1 MWENTLTFSA
11 ANDILTI
18 QTDLVKKEMAG
29 LPKAYSDQEKEY
41 IRKRLK
47 EEAAKC
53 LAQYGIKRTTVDEIV
68 QRVKIPKGTF
78 YLFYQSKEMLLFE
91 VILEQHDLIEEKLWK
106 EISSIDPQDF
116 NAEKLT
122 DIIVGFY
129 QMAGEMPILK
139 LLNSGEIELLARK
152 LPPQVLEEHLGHDNA
167 MVDRLF
173 ASFPIKNN
181 VDTRALSAAF
191 RAIYFSTLH
200 KEEIGEEHYEEG
212 LRLMVV
218 GLINQLL

>member
-1 MWENTLTFSA
+1 MWENALTFSCP
-11 ANDILTI
+11 NDILTV
-18 QTDLVKKEMAG
+18 QTDLVKKEMAD

-68 QRVKIPKGTF
+68 HRVKIPKGTF

-106 EISSIDPQDF
+106 EISTIAPQDF

-152 LPPQVLEEHLGHDNA
+152 LPPEVLEEHLGHDNA

-181 VDTRALSAAF
+181 VDTQALSAAF

>member
-1 MWENTLTFSA
+1 M
-11 ANDILTI
+11 
-18 QTDLVKKEMAG
+18 
-29 LPKAYSDQEKEY
+29 PKAYSDQEKEY

-139 LLNSGEIELLARK
+139 LLNSGEVELLARK
-152 LPPQVLEEHLGHDNA
+152 LPPEVLEEHLGHDNA

-173 ASFPIKNN
+173 TSFPIKNN

-200 KEEIGEEHYEEG
+200 KEEIGEEYYEEG
-212 LRLMVV
+212 LRLMVL

>member
-1 MWENTLTFSA
+1 
-11 ANDILTI
+11 
-18 QTDLVKKEMAG
+18 MAG
-29 LPKAYSDQEKEY
+29 LPKAYSDQEKKY

-106 EISSIDPQDF
+106 EISSIDPQDLD
-116 NAEKLT
+116 AEKLT

-139 LLNSGEIELLARK
+139 LLNSGEVELLARK
-152 LPPQVLEEHLGHDNA
+152 LPPEVLEEHLGHDNA

-200 KEEIGEEHYEEG
+200 KEEIGEEYYEEG
-212 LRLMVV
+212 LRLMVL

>member
-1 MWENTLTFSA
+1 MWENILTFSCP
-11 ANDILTI
+11 NDILTV
-18 QTDLVKKEMAG
+18 QTDLVKKEMAD

-68 QRVKIPKGTF
+68 HRVKIPKGTF

-106 EISSIDPQDF
+106 EISTIAPQDF

-152 LPPQVLEEHLGHDNA
+152 LPPEVLEEHLGHDNA

>member
-1 MWENTLTFSA
+1 MTFSCP
-11 ANDILTI
+11 NDILTVP
-18 QTDLVKKEMAG
+18 TDLVKKEMAD

-68 QRVKIPKGTF
+68 HRVKIPKGTF

-106 EISSIDPQDF
+106 EISTIAPKDF

-152 LPPQVLEEHLGHDNA
+152 LPPEVLEEHLGHDNA

>member
-1 MWENTLTFSA
+1 MWENILTFSCP
-11 ANDILTI
+11 NDILTV
-18 QTDLVKKEMAG
+18 QTDLVKKEMAD

-68 QRVKIPKGTF
+68 HRVKIPKGTF

-106 EISSIDPQDF
+106 EISTIAPQDF

-129 QMAGEMPILK
+129 QKAGEMPILK

>member
-1 MWENTLTFSA
+1 M
-11 ANDILTI
+11 TI
-18 QTDLVKKEMAG
+18 QTDLVKKEMAD

-91 VILEQHDLIEEKLWK
+91 VILEQHDLIEEKLWN
-106 EISSIDPQDF
+106 EISSIDPQNL

-139 LLNSGEIELLARK
+139 LLNSGEVELLARK
-152 LPPQVLEEHLGHDNA
+152 LPPEVLEEHLGHDNA

-212 LRLMVV
+212 LRLMVL

>member
-1 MWENTLTFSA
+1 M
-11 ANDILTI
+11 
-18 QTDLVKKEMAG
+18 
-29 LPKAYSDQEKEY
+29 PKAYSDQEKEY

-106 EISSIDPQDF
+106 EISSIDPQDL

-139 LLNSGEIELLARK
+139 LLNSGEVELLARK
-152 LPPQVLEEHLGHDNA
+152 LPPEVLEEHLGHDNA

-200 KEEIGEEHYEEG
+200 KEEIGEEYYEEG
-212 LRLMVV
+212 LRLMVL

>member
-1 MWENTLTFSA
+1 
-11 ANDILTI
+11 
-18 QTDLVKKEMAG
+18 MAD

-106 EISSIDPQDF
+106 EISTIAPKDF

>member
-1 MWENTLTFSA
+1 MWENALTFSCP
-11 ANDILTI
+11 NDILTV
-18 QTDLVKKEMAG
+18 QTDLVKKEMAD

-68 QRVKIPKGTF
+68 HRVKIPKGTF

-106 EISSIDPQDF
+106 EISTIAPQDF

>member
-1 MWENTLTFSA
+1 MWENILTFSCL
-11 ANDILTI
+11 NDILTV
-18 QTDLVKKEMAG
+18 QTDLVKKEMAD

-68 QRVKIPKGTF
+68 HRVKIPKGTF

-106 EISSIDPQDF
+106 EISTIAPQDF

-152 LPPQVLEEHLGHDNA
+152 LPPQILEEHLGHDNA

>member
-1 MWENTLTFSA
+1 M
-11 ANDILTI
+11 
-18 QTDLVKKEMAG
+18 
-29 LPKAYSDQEKEY
+29 PKAYSDQEKEY

-106 EISSIDPQDF
+106 EINSIDPQDL

-139 LLNSGEIELLARK
+139 LLNSGEVELLARK
-152 LPPQVLEEHLGHDNA
+152 LPPEVLEEHLGHDNA

-200 KEEIGEEHYEEG
+200 KEEIGEEYYEEG
-212 LRLMVV
+212 LRLMVL

>member
-1 MWENTLTFSA
+1 M
-11 ANDILTI
+11 
-18 QTDLVKKEMAG
+18 
-29 LPKAYSDQEKEY
+29 PKAYSDQEKEY

-106 EISSIDPQDF
+106 EISSIDPQDLD
-116 NAEKLT
+116 AEKLT

-139 LLNSGEIELLARK
+139 LLNSGEVELLARK
-152 LPPQVLEEHLGHDNA
+152 LPPEVLEEHLGHDNA

-212 LRLMVV
+212 LRLMVL

>member
-11 ANDILTI
+11 ANDILTV
-18 QTDLVKKEMAG
+18 QTDLVKKEMAD

-68 QRVKIPKGTF
+68 HRVKIPKGTF

-106 EISSIDPQDF
+106 EISSIDPQDLD
-116 NAEKLT
+116 AEKLT

-139 LLNSGEIELLARK
+139 LLNSGEVELLARK
-152 LPPQVLEEHLGHDNA
+152 LPPEVLEEHLGHDNA

-212 LRLMVV
+212 LRLMVL

>member
-1 MWENTLTFSA
+1 M
-11 ANDILTI
+11 
-18 QTDLVKKEMAG
+18 
-29 LPKAYSDQEKEY
+29 PKAYSDQEKEY

-106 EISSIDPQDF
+106 EISTIAPKDF

-129 QMAGEMPILK
+129 QMASEMPILK

>member
-11 ANDILTI
+11 ANDILTV
-18 QTDLVKKEMAG
+18 QTDLVKKEMAD

-68 QRVKIPKGTF
+68 HRVKIPKGTF

-106 EISSIDPQDF
+106 EISTIAPQDF

>member
-1 MWENTLTFSA
+1 MTFSRT
-11 ANDILTI
+11 NDILTI

-106 EISSIDPQDF
+106 EISSIDPQDL

-139 LLNSGEIELLARK
+139 LLNSGEVELLARK
-152 LPPQVLEEHLGHDNA
+152 LPPEVLEEHLGHDNA

-200 KEEIGEEHYEEG
+200 KEEIGEEYYEEG
-212 LRLMVV
+212 LRLMVL

>member
-1 MWENTLTFSA
+1 M
-11 ANDILTI
+11 
-18 QTDLVKKEMAG
+18 
-29 LPKAYSDQEKEY
+29 PKAYSDQEKEY

-106 EISSIDPQDF
+106 EISSIDPQDL

-139 LLNSGEIELLARK
+139 LLNSGEVELLARK
-152 LPPQVLEEHLGHDNA
+152 LPPEVLEEHLGHDNA

-173 ASFPIKNN
+173 TSFPIKNN

-200 KEEIGEEHYEEG
+200 KEEIGEEYYEEG
-212 LRLMVV
+212 LRLMVL

>member
-1 MWENTLTFSA
+1 M
-11 ANDILTI
+11 
-18 QTDLVKKEMAG
+18 
-29 LPKAYSDQEKEY
+29 PKAYSDQEKEY

-106 EISSIDPQDF
+106 EISTIAPKDF

>member
-1 MWENTLTFSA
+1 MWENALTFSCP
-11 ANDILTI
+11 NDILTV
-18 QTDLVKKEMAG
+18 QTDLVKKEMAD

-68 QRVKIPKGTF
+68 HRVKIPKGSF

-106 EISSIDPQDF
+106 EISTIAPQDF